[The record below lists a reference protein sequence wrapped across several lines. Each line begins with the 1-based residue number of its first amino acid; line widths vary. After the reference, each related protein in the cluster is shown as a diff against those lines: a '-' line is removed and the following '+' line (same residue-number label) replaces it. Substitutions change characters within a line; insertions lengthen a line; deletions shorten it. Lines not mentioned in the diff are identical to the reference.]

1 MASNSSSSISN
12 INNQRLWFGKTNSL
26 LILIN
31 NEPDLD
37 KIYLYAKNP
46 YEVKYQ
52 LIINKRENTSLKHF
66 NDSKAFIEYSNDMD
80 DIQKN
85 IEENNPNKKQKTLIV
100 FDDMIADMLSN
111 EKVNPVIIELF
122 IRGRMLNISLV
133 FITQS

>member
-46 YEVKYQ
+46 NEAKYQ